1 MIKKLLIA
9 NRGEIALRILSSAKE
24 LGIKT
29 VVVYSEADKNSLPV
43 QLADE
48 KICIGPPKA
57 TESYLNIPAIMSAAE
72 ISEADAIHPGYG
84 FLSENPRFAE
94 IVETSGLIFV
104 GPKVEH
110 IKLMGDKQQARKTM
124 ESLGVPILPGSKE
137 AIKSLPEARK
147 VAQKVG
153 YPVILKAVAGGG
165 GRGMRIIY
173 TPSDLEENFI
183 TAQRE
188 AASAFGNPA
197 LYIEKFIE
205 NAHHV
210 EIQVIGDGEK
220 AVAIGERECSLQRRH
235 QKVIEEAPS
244 PFITQETREKMLEV
258 VEKAATALGYKSL
271 GTFEFLVDEK
281 QNFYFIEANTRIQ
294 VEHPITEMIT
304 GLDLVKE
311 QLKIAAGEK
320 LRFSRKD
327 IKIFGHSI
335 EARVN
340 AEDPRTY
347 TPSPGKIN
355 FLVFPGGN
363 GIRVDSAAFPGYE
376 VTPYY
381 DSMLAKI
388 ISFAPTRQE
397 AIKKLEVALN
407 HTIVVGVKTNLPL
420 LLKILSSERF
430 ISGNYTTRFLE
441 EEFRW

>member
-48 KICIGPPKA
+48 KICIGPAKA

-72 ISEADAIHPGYG
+72 ITGADAIHPGYG
-84 FLSENPRFAE
+84 FLSENSRFAE

-124 ESLGVPILPGSKE
+124 ESLGVPILPGSQE

-258 VEKAATALGYKSL
+258 VEKAATELGYKSL
-271 GTFEFLVDEK
+271 GTFEFLVDEN

-311 QLKIAAGEK
+311 QLKIASGEK

-327 IKIFGHSI
+327 LKIFGHSI

-347 TPSPGKIN
+347 TPSPGKIS

-388 ISFAPTRQE
+388 ISFAPTRRE

-420 LLKILSSERF
+420 LLKILSSEKF